1 MLTPPPASAPIRI
14 VLADD
19 HPIVLNGLDQ
29 LFSFEP
35 DIEVVAR
42 CTTGLQA
49 LEAVRHYRP
58 AVVVADVRMPELN
71 GLELLRALQEEQSPT
86 RVVLLTARIEEE
98 EVLEAMRARV
108 GGIVLKESAPRQIVG
123 CVRKVALGEQ
133 WLDDSLSRRALDR
146 MLRRES
152 GAYRAAAVLTPREI
166 EIVRMVARG
175 LRNREIADALF
186 ITEGTVKVHLHTVF
200 EKLGITS
207 RMQLGIYAREQKLV

>member
-1 MLTPPPASAPIRI
+1 MEGMPAIRI

-19 HPIVLNGLDQ
+19 HPIVLNGLDH

-35 DIEVVAR
+35 DIRVVAR
-42 CTTGLQA
+42 CTTGPEA
-49 LEAVRHYRP
+49 LDAVRHHRP
-58 AVVVADVRMPELN
+58 EVVVADLRMPKMS
-71 GLELLRALQEEQSPT
+71 GLELLHALNQDQLPT
-86 RVVLLTARIEEE
+86 RVVLLPAHIEEDE
-98 EVLEAMRARV
+98 ILQAMRGRV

-133 WLDDSLSRRALDR
+133 WLDGQVSRRALDR

-152 GAYRAAAVLTPREI
+152 GAIRAAAVLTPREI

-175 LRNREIADALF
+175 LRNREIAESLF
-186 ITEGTVKVHLHTVF
+186 VTEGTVKVHLHSVF
-200 EKLGITS
+200 EKLAIRS